1 MIRLAI
7 SVEGATEE
15 EFINA
20 ILAVHLQNIGVVPTP
35 ISLDGNISIPRLSQE
50 MSLLYHNFDAVT
62 SLVDFYGFK
71 GKGLL
76 TPHDLEQSLLDSI
89 QVKIRRNWNARRVIP
104 YIQVHEFEALLFSDT
119 TAFPAGVATALS
131 PEMLDKLA
139 AIRQQFPTPEHINDN
154 PNTTPSHRI
163 IDIIPRYNKVAAGP
177 LIAQDIGLPK
187 IRQECPRFNA
197 WLTRLENLPQSL
209 SAS

>member
-15 EFINA
+15 EFVNA
-20 ILAVHLQNIGVVPTP
+20 VLAAHLQCVGVAATP
-35 ISLDGNISIPRLSQE
+35 ISLDGNISTPRLSQE

-76 TPHDLEQSLLDSI
+76 TPHELEQRLLSNI
-89 QVKIRRNWNARRVIP
+89 QSEIHRNWDERRVIP
-104 YIQVHEFEALLFSDT
+104 YVQVHEFEALLFSDT
-119 TAFPAGVATALS
+119 SAFPAGVATTLS
-131 PEMLDKLA
+131 LELLA
-139 AIRQQFPTPEHINDN
+139 ELTAIRQQFPTPEHINDN
-154 PNTTPSHRI
+154 PNTSPSHRI
-163 IDIIPRYNKVAAGP
+163 TDIIPRYSKVVAGP
-177 LIAQDIGLPK
+177 LIAQEMGLPK
-187 IRQECPRFNA
+187 IRQQCPRFNA
-197 WLTRLENLPQSL
+197 WLTSLENLPQSL

>member
-7 SVEGATEE
+7 SVEGETEE
-15 EFINA
+15 EFVNA
-20 ILAVHLQNIGVVPTP
+20 ILAAYLQCVGVSAYP

-71 GKGLL
+71 GKGSL
-76 TPHDLEQSLLDSI
+76 TPRELEQRLLSNI
-89 QVKIRRNWNARRVIP
+89 QAKIHRNWDARRVIP

-119 TAFPAGVATALS
+119 TAFPAIITTLS
-131 PEMLDKLA
+131 PEPLA
-139 AIRQQFPTPEHINDN
+139 ELTAIRQQFPTPEHINDN
-154 PNTTPSHRI
+154 PNTSPSHQI
-163 IDIIPRYNKVAAGP
+163 TTIIPRYNKVVAGP
-177 LIAQDIGLPK
+177 LIAQEIGLPK
-187 IRQECPRFNA
+187 IRQQCPRFNA

-209 SAS
+209 IAY